1 MEKYLKQMSEKKASD
16 LLLVAGSPLI
26 YKIAGT
32 LIYENNP
39 LSAQEISALLLP
51 LLSALQK
58 DRLEKERQLDFAY
71 AISSG
76 ERFRINI
83 HYQKASLA
91 AAIRLVSKQ
100 VPLRADLSLP
110 DVIEDLCELKNGL
123 VIVTGP
129 TGSGKTTTQ
138 ACMVEMIN
146 AKRAAHIITVE
157 DPVEYVFENKKS
169 VIEQREVGQ
178 DVLSFAD
185 GLRAALRQNPD
196 VILIGEMR
204 DLETTATAIT
214 AAETG
219 HLVISTLH
227 TSSAVN
233 AIDRIIDIF
242 PSGQQN
248 QVRIQLAL
256 TLQAVVAQQLIP
268 VKDNNSLALGLE
280 ILRGIPAIR
289 NLIRKSQTH
298 EVQTLMEVNRKY
310 GMQTMEDSLLS
321 LVKNNKIQLDQALS
335 RVIDPDSFKKRI

>member
-1 MEKYLKQMSEKKASD
+1 MEKYLKQMKEKKASD
-16 LLLVAGSPLI
+16 LLLVAGSPLVF
-26 YKIAGT
+26 KTAGC
-32 LIYENNP
+32 LKYETKTM
-39 LSAQEISALLLP
+39 SAAEISALLLP
-51 LLSALQK
+51 LLNPLQK
-58 DRLEKERQLDFAY
+58 ERLEHDRQLDFAY

-76 ERFRINI
+76 ERFRINL
-83 HYQKASLA
+83 HYQKSSLA

-100 VPLRADLSLP
+100 VASRQELALP
-110 DVIEDLCELKNGL
+110 DVMEELCELKNGL

-157 DPVEYVFENKKS
+157 DPVEYLFENKKS
-169 VIEQREVGQ
+169 VIEQREVGL

-256 TLQAVVAQQLIP
+256 TLQAIIAQQLIP
-268 VKDNNSLALGLE
+268 SKDNNSLAIGIE
-280 ILRGIPAIR
+280 VLRGIPSIR
-289 NLIRKSQTH
+289 NLIRKAQTH

-310 GMQTMEDSLLS
+310 GMQTMEDSLLD
-321 LVKNNKIQLDQALS
+321 LVKNNKIALDQALF
-335 RVIDPDSFKKRI
+335 RVIDPDAFKKRL